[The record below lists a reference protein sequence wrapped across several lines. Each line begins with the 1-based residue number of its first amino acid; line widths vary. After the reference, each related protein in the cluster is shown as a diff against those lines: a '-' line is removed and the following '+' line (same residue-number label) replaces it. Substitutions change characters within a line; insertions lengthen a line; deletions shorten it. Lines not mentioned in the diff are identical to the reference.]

1 VSPSSTLTVA
11 APAKVNLFLRVVGRR
26 DDGYHDLESLI
37 VPISLADRLEIHAHA
52 DPASFRTLSF
62 SLAVL
67 GHPDLVRRVPADE
80 SNLVLRAALAMAER
94 AEVRGF
100 AEFRLEKRIPAAAG
114 LGGGSSDAAAAL
126 SGLNALWG
134 EPLDPEQLGSVAAE
148 VGSDVP
154 ALLLRAPALI
164 EGRGE
169 RVRPGPDLELSL
181 AVVTFGFGVATTDA
195 YRWWDQDEG
204 ATGPGPGPGPG
215 PGRALEAMAS
225 GSLDASLVFNDL
237 EEPVTRRHPEIER
250 AKEALVEA
258 GAIAAVMCG
267 SGPSVAG
274 FLPDGME
281 RLPSDAEAGL
291 EAISGRPVT
300 YAGSWRE

>member
-1 VSPSSTLTVA
+1 MSLPNTISVA
-11 APAKVNLFLRVVGRR
+11 APAKVNLFLRVLGRR

-52 DPASFRTLSF
+52 DPTAFRTLSF

-80 SNLVLRAALAMAER
+80 SNLVLRAALVMAER
-94 AEVRGF
+94 TEVRGF

-126 SGLNALWG
+126 HGLNDLWG
-134 EPLDPEQLGSVAAE
+134 QPLDPEQLGSVAAE

-154 ALLLRAPALI
+154 ALLLRAPAMI

-169 RVRPGPDLELSL
+169 RVRPGPDLGVSL
-181 AVVTFGFGVATTDA
+181 AVITFGFGVATAEA
-195 YRWWDQDEG
+195 YRWWDEDAE
-204 ATGPGPGPGPG
+204 ATGPDPSP
-215 PGRALEAMAS
+215 ALEAMAS
-225 GSLDASLVFNDL
+225 GSPSLDGRLMFNDL
-237 EEPVTRRHPEIER
+237 EGPVTRRHPEIGR
-250 AKEALVEA
+250 AKEALAEA
-258 GAIAAVMCG
+258 GAIAVMCG

-274 FLPDGME
+274 FLPDGLE
-281 RLPSDAEAGL
+281 RLPSDVEAGL
-291 EAISGRPVT
+291 EAISGRPVV
-300 YAGSWRE
+300 YARSWEE

>member
-1 VSPSSTLTVA
+1 VSLPNTVTVA
-11 APAKVNLFLRVVGRR
+11 APAKVNLFLRVLGRR

-52 DPASFRTLSF
+52 DPAAFRTLSF

-67 GHPDLVRRVPADE
+67 GNPELVRRVPADE

-126 SGLNALWG
+126 EGLNALWG
-134 EPLDPEQLGSVAAE
+134 EPLDPEQLRSVAAE

-154 ALLLRAPALI
+154 ALLLRVPALI

-181 AVVTFGFGVATTDA
+181 AVVTFGFGVATA
-195 YRWWDQDEG
+195 ESYRWWDEDDG
-204 ATGPGPGPGPG
+204 ATGPDPRP
-215 PGRALEAMAS
+215 A
-225 GSLDASLVFNDL
+225 LDAMTSRPLPEGLVFNDL
-237 EEPVTRRHPEIER
+237 EGPVTRRHPEIGR
-250 AKEALVEA
+250 AKEAMVEA
-258 GAIAAVMCG
+258 GVTAAVMCG

-300 YAGSWRE
+300 YAGSWRG